1 MDAMAQQSIVGR
13 EDEVARLRAG
23 LDAARAGHPTV
34 VLVLGEPGV
43 GKSSLLAAAL
53 TGSGTAAA
61 TPAMPAPTSAVTVT
75 ASGDEAE
82 VDLEYG
88 ILDQL
93 RRGFPLAPE
102 QRHLAEPAPPSS
114 ASSTWLSW
122 GACSWWSWTTP
133 SGPTGRRSTR

>member
-1 MDAMAQQSIVGR
+1 MAGRRNVTVSGQSNALRIRRRGRGTMDAMAQQSIVGR
-13 EDEVARLRAG
+13 EDEVARLRAA
-23 LDAARAGHPTV
+23 LDAARSGHPTV

-43 GKSSLLAAAL
+43 GKSSLLATALAGGVAPAA
-53 TGSGTAAA
+53 TAA
-61 TPAMPAPTSAVTVT
+61 TPAPTGAVTVT

-102 QRHLAEPAPPSS
+102 QRH
-114 ASSTWLSW
+114 
-122 GACSWWSWTTP
+122 
-133 SGPTGRRSTR
+133 